1 MTCFRIAGLLVTLAM
16 CISLIS
22 CNRDEVMVVPPPVT
36 VSKGVYILSEGGFSP
51 GSSKLS
57 FFDFDNEKFTV
68 NIFSPGSLG
77 LFPDGITLYEGLLYI
92 TEQGNFGAQG
102 KIYKADSNGAVI
114 SSANIGINPYSV
126 TVSNGRLYVS
136 NGPSNSVLAVDR
148 ENLQV
153 LSNIP
158 VRNYPQEILG
168 IGNRVF
174 VCNFGSFSSGDDSVV
189 SVIDAGNNQII
200 GEIFV
205 GKNPS
210 SLAQSSDGKLLIGCP
225 GDSLRAV
232 IYKIDPL
239 TLARLDTFKNLSF
252 GFSKDIAVAGQNLI
266 YFIGGDIYV
275 DKEVV
280 EYNISS
286 GVSRILIQQ
295 PSGFFNYGLAADKT
309 NGEVYVA
316 QAASDF
322 VSSGRVR
329 IYSSGG
335 VLARELTITDGV
347 APRRIFINR

>member
-1 MTCFRIAGLLVTLAM
+1 MTYFRIGSLLAAMM
-16 CISLIS
+16 CISFVS

-36 VSKGVYILSEGGFSP
+36 VAKGVYILSEGGFSP
-51 GSSKLS
+51 GTSKLS
-57 FFDFDNEKFTV
+57 FFDFSNEEFTV

-77 LFPDGITLYEGLLYI
+77 LFPDGITLYDGLLYI

-114 SSANIGINPYSV
+114 TSANIGINPFSV

-136 NGPSNSVLAVDR
+136 NGPSNSVLAVSR

-153 LSNIP
+153 LSNIT

-189 SVIDAGNNQII
+189 SVIDAGNNQVV

-225 GDSLRAV
+225 GDSSRAV
-232 IYKIDPL
+232 IYKVDPL
-239 TLARLDTFKNLSF
+239 TFARLDTFKNLTF
-252 GFSKDIAVAGQNLI
+252 GFSKDIAIVGQNLI
-266 YFIGGDIYV
+266 YFIGGDVYV
-275 DKEVV
+275 DKEVI

-295 PSGFFNYGLAADKT
+295 PSGYFNYGLAADDT
-309 NGEVYVA
+309 NGEIYVA

-329 IYSSGG
+329 VYSSGG
-335 VLARELTITDGV
+335 VFVRDFSITDGV
-347 APRRIFINR
+347 APRRILINR